1 MAEQQEA
8 RTQVS
13 VLMEEKLRE
22 QLEVA
27 ARGSR
32 RSLSGEIAW
41 RLERSLECD
50 RQIDTDPRDARA
62 QASARLP
69 CQDCLRGL
77 SRYRRF
83 GVRCHRTSGRRHH
96 GDGVMLTAPSSAIV
110 ISLEP
115 KQWQKGEFEAWRE
128 TASRGALADPCIS
141 HAAKSAF

>member
-27 ARGSR
+27 ARGAR

-50 RQIDTDPRDARA
+50 RQIDADAA
-62 QASARLP
+62 
-69 CQDCLRGL
+69 
-77 SRYRRF
+77 
-83 GVRCHRTSGRRHH
+83 
-96 GDGVMLTAPSSAIV
+96 
-110 ISLEP
+110 
-115 KQWQKGEFEAWRE
+115 
-128 TASRGALADPCIS
+128 
-141 HAAKSAF
+141 

>member
-1 MAEQQEA
+1 MAEEQEA

-50 RQIDTDPRDARA
+50 GQIDSDAA
-62 QASARLP
+62 
-69 CQDCLRGL
+69 
-77 SRYRRF
+77 
-83 GVRCHRTSGRRHH
+83 
-96 GDGVMLTAPSSAIV
+96 
-110 ISLEP
+110 
-115 KQWQKGEFEAWRE
+115 
-128 TASRGALADPCIS
+128 
-141 HAAKSAF
+141 

>member
-50 RQIDTDPRDARA
+50 RQIDTHPA
-62 QASARLP
+62 
-69 CQDCLRGL
+69 
-77 SRYRRF
+77 
-83 GVRCHRTSGRRHH
+83 
-96 GDGVMLTAPSSAIV
+96 
-110 ISLEP
+110 
-115 KQWQKGEFEAWRE
+115 
-128 TASRGALADPCIS
+128 
-141 HAAKSAF
+141 

>member
-1 MAEQQEA
+1 MTEQQEA

-50 RQIDTDPRDARA
+50 REIDSDAA
-62 QASARLP
+62 
-69 CQDCLRGL
+69 
-77 SRYRRF
+77 
-83 GVRCHRTSGRRHH
+83 
-96 GDGVMLTAPSSAIV
+96 
-110 ISLEP
+110 
-115 KQWQKGEFEAWRE
+115 
-128 TASRGALADPCIS
+128 
-141 HAAKSAF
+141 